1 MKRFAILLGVLTIA
15 VYSYAQTLES
25 DSVSL
30 SPPKTP
36 YELAEEAYARYFAQ
50 KTDSSSVKDE
60 LYQTLMDCFTDYV
73 KCMDDVDEAQQANM
87 KEKIRRLRPEFEK
100 AGIEYS
106 SKGNNQV
113 AYKFLECYLN
123 IPNLPFFEGEQFP
136 QGDQFPAY
144 VFIVAAESH
153 NSHDFET
160 AVNYLKDYIELGE
173 KRNQQICYEFLA
185 SDLEL
190 LKRYDEEMEVLDE
203 GIMNYPQSLKMM
215 KRAINLYTQFGDK
228 DKANE
233 MFNKAIALAPDD
245 FELLRFKAD
254 IDYQNDRFADALP
267 VYTKYY
273 EQNPND
279 PNRAKTLAFCHFNL
293 AGSLV
298 NDSNGESDADKYGE
312 LRGQATEH
320 FNKCIALL
328 ESLSKNSEVVRDDPS
343 VISVL
348 TEAMTHVGR
357 SSDAD
362 LVRQNASRLLSVLS
376 DSVGNSK
383 RDVPNFNEWYK
394 PKLDNILAEW
404 ERRGEFEPAEEYV
417 KRVNVNT
424 RNDLILLTMN
434 SLESDYIREYS
445 DSYNLEEIT
454 IKPYDPDHQTYCIRT
469 KQGDIY
475 LRVPLAGD
483 EAKKFK
489 ENWSGVKIQS
499 PQFRIDKSGNLKL
512 ATAVFA
518 TPDGHY
524 YPYDAN
530 VSLVYKKVT
539 VTKPQWKDEDAFA
552 IIAEN
557 DKQGKTDK
565 PDKPNKPDEEPI
577 NVGESTVD
585 VNVPKNKGSNP
596 NVFALIIA
604 NENYK
609 NENVENVPFALNDG
623 KSFKRYCE
631 DVLCIDPQNI
641 VTTFNATKGE
651 MIAAVDR
658 IKDLEASF
666 DNIKLLVYYSGH
678 GLPDPG
684 SQEAYLVPVDASPRN
699 MSTSYKLSDFYQEL
713 SAHNPASVTVFLDA
727 CFSGAKKDG
736 QVIDREARGLIITPV
751 DETPAGNMVIFAAC
765 SGNETAY
772 PFNNEKHG
780 MFTFFLLKKLQE
792 DKGKT
797 KYKDL
802 ADYIVNN
809 VLRTSVR
816 YYTKQN
822 PSIRST
828 LPESEWG
835 NWKLLK

>member
-25 DSVSL
+25 DSISL